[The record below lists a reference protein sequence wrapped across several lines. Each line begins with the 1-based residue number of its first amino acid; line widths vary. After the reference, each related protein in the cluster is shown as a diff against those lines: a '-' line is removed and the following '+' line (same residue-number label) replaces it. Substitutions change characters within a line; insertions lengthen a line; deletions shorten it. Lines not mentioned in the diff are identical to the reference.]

1 MQVVITEYAGEV
13 ADLSADA
20 IEAALRRRPDAVLGV
35 ATGSSP
41 VGTYDELGRRVAA
54 RTISLARASAFM
66 LDEYVGLPAGHRE
79 SYRSVIQRIFAAK
92 VDIDPDRI
100 HGPEGTSADIPSACA
115 DYEQAIV
122 DAGGIDLQ
130 LLGIGSDGHIA
141 FNEPSSS
148 LASRTRIKTLTH
160 QTRLD
165 NSRFF
170 GGDLDAVP
178 THCLTQGIATILD
191 ARRIVLVATGRSKAE
206 AINHTVEGALSAM
219 WPGSAL
225 QLHPDVTVI
234 VDTAAGSRLQLA
246 DYYREVWNNKPSW
259 QGW

>member
-1 MQVVITEYAGEV
+1 MQVVITESADEV

-20 IEAALRRRPDAVLGV
+20 IEALLHRKPDAILGV

-54 RTISLARASAFM
+54 GKISLARASAFM

-79 SYRSVIQRIFAAK
+79 SYRSVIQQIFAGK
-92 VDIDPDRI
+92 VDIDPDRV
-100 HGPEGTSADIPSACA
+100 HGPDGASADIPSACTA
-115 DYEQAIV
+115 YEQAIV
-122 DAGGIDLQ
+122 EAGGIDLQ
-130 LLGIGSDGHIA
+130 LLGVGSDGHIA

-148 LASRTRIKTLTH
+148 LGSRTRIKTLTR

-178 THCLTQGIATILD
+178 THCLTQGIATILE

-206 AINHTVEGALSAM
+206 AIHHTVEGALSAM

-234 VDTAAGSRLQLA
+234 LDTAAGSRLQLV